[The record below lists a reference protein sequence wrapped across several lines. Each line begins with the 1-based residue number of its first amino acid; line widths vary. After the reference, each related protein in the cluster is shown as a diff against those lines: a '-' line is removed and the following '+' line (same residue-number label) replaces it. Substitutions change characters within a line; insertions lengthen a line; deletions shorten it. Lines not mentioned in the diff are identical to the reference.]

1 MAEETHSQ
9 GKPKKTRTRSTKREM
24 RESESGKGRPVPSDK
39 ISEHLQSARKGIEI
53 LSGVSY
59 RETREKEKSDLRP
72 HASGSASIQKPGE
85 IEKTEVNFSTREGRT
100 KTASF
105 GLRPPGSG
113 KGMVQAPGEI
123 EREVGLP
130 SLREVR
136 IKDQLARP
144 GQVRPLPSLPF
155 VIRKP
160 GEITRGKDLPLKRP
174 IRMKEIEKV
183 RPLPTEGELIRKP
196 GEIPKSPW
204 ATSSVI
210 SEPTV
215 ERIEP
220 AYILENSQ
228 HEKKGRI
235 KFLAWTALFLGILNL
250 ILVMGIYGLRTFVP
264 EPAFNR
270 LEATQTELIKEVG
283 DMKYKSSLRNVAD
296 TLFKARV
303 LIEVNKDY
311 KEAAKE
317 LEKVKMGLNSLEADL
332 PDQKRREVKDL
343 QRQVEE
349 ALMEVQKGPTPLQE
363 KLTDISTRLNAL

>member
-1 MAEETHSQ
+1 MAEETHSE
-9 GKPKKTRTRSTKREM
+9 GKPKKTRIRSTKRET
-24 RESESGKGRPVPSDK
+24 RESEPGKGRPVPSDK
-39 ISEHLQSARKGIEI
+39 ISEHLRLARKGMEI
-53 LSGVSY
+53 LSGISY

-72 HASGSASIQKPGE
+72 HASGPTSIQKPGE
-85 IEKTEVNFSTREGRT
+85 VEKIEADLPTREGRT
-100 KTASF
+100 KTDSP
-105 GLRPPGSG
+105 GLRPPGSR

-136 IKDQLARP
+136 IKEQVTRP

-155 VIRKP
+155 GIRKP
-160 GEITRGKDLPLKRP
+160 GEIIRGKDLPLKRP
-174 IRMKEIEKV
+174 IRVKEIEKI
-183 RPLPTEGELIRKP
+183 RPLPTGEELIRKP
-196 GEIPKSPW
+196 GEIPKSSW
-204 ATSSVI
+204 ATSSAI

-220 AYILENSQ
+220 GYILKNSQ
-228 HEKKGRI
+228 GEKKGQI

-332 PDQKRREVKDL
+332 PEQKRREVKEL
-343 QRQVEE
+343 QRQVEA
-349 ALMEVQKGPTPLQE
+349 ALIEVQKGPTPLQE